1 VFNGPHLFHDTALS
15 RSVQSARHAVAVDER
30 RRTFEPTLWDNVAAL
45 NAGVSGE
52 DRPYRQEWF
61 PGTHGSVGGGGDIT
75 GLSNAAAV
83 WIAEGAMAAGFA
95 FERERIEG
103 LRAGIDPL
111 APLRNQREPPATMES
126 LMSFTARDRE
136 GPDDAGD
143 VAEVTKARW
152 RADPGY
158 RPKTLA
164 KVAAALDAGV

>member
-1 VFNGPHLFHDTALS
+1 
-15 RSVQSARHAVAVDER
+15 VDER
-30 RRTFEPTLWDNVAAL
+30 RRTFEPTLWDNVGSL
-45 NAGVSGE
+45 NAGSSGD

-103 LRAGIDPL
+103 LRSRIDAL
-111 APLRNQREPPATMES
+111 APLRNRREPPTTMES
-126 LMSFTARDRE
+126 LMSVTARDRE
-136 GPDDAGD
+136 GPGDASD
-143 VAEVTKARW
+143 VAEITKARW

-164 KVAAALDAGV
+164 KVSAALDPNV